1 MNGQWVSGDRGSHI
15 VWELE
20 EHQLS
25 EDKYINTWK
34 VKREEELLFSEIADR
49 AEWGTFYFSAPSV
62 RRINQEQMRRLSAPT
77 DKS

>member
-20 EHQLS
+20 EQQLS

-49 AEWGTFYFSAPSV
+49 AEWGTFYFSAAIGTS
-62 RRINQEQMRRLSAPT
+62 N
-77 DKS
+77 KSGANASTKCAD